1 MNPELKATY
10 ARYLL
15 TLADDEIVIGY
26 RDSEWTGVAPVIE
39 EDVAFS
45 SLAQDEIGHA
55 RLYYTLAG
63 KLLDQDPD
71 HLALLRPKEAYY
83 HARLLEDRT
92 TPKYDPSGNHQG
104 GGDWARA
111 IARRFLYDLFDD
123 LRVEGLLA
131 SKDPELAGAA
141 EKIRREERYHLR
153 HGEAW
158 WRTLAE
164 GSVEARA
171 RLEGALEA
179 MWPDLMGLFE
189 PVPGEEILVE
199 AGLVSRPTNAL
210 LEAWLDRVSPYFEAH
225 ALPFPGEVT
234 DQGWKLSVE
243 ARTGGRQGQHGPGWD
258 ELYEEMTMVRRLEP
272 EGAW

>member
-1 MNPELKATY
+1 MSPELKEAY

-63 KLLDQDPD
+63 QRLGKDPD
-71 HLALLRPKEAYY
+71 HLALLRPKEGYY

-92 TPKYDPSGNHQG
+92 TPKYDPGGDHQG
-104 GGDWARA
+104 GGDWAKA
-111 IARRFLYDLFDD
+111 VARRFLYDLFDD
-123 LRVEGLLA
+123 LRVEGLLSSA
-131 SKDPELAGAA
+131 DPELAGAA
-141 EKIRREERYHLR
+141 EKIRREEKYHLR

-158 WRTLAE
+158 WRTLAM
-164 GSVEARA
+164 GSVEARE
-171 RLEGALEA
+171 RLEAALEA
-179 MWPDLMGLFE
+179 IWPDLLGLFE
-189 PVPGEEILVE
+189 PAPGEEALVE
-199 AGLVSRPTNAL
+199 AGLIARTTDAL
-210 LEAWLDRVSPYFEAH
+210 LDPWLERIYPYFEAH
-225 ALPFPGEVT
+225 ALPFPGEKA
-234 DQGWKLSVE
+234 GAEWRLGVE
-243 ARTGGRQGQHGPGWD
+243 ARTGGRQGIHGPGWD

-272 EGAW
+272 EGTW

>member
-1 MNPELKATY
+1 VEPRTKEAL

-26 RDSEWTGVAPVIE
+26 RDSEWTGIAPLVE

-63 KLLDQDPD
+63 ELLEKDPD

-92 TPKYDPSGNHQG
+92 TPKYDPEGSHEG
-104 GGDWARA
+104 GGDWAKA
-111 IARRFLYDLFDD
+111 VARRYLYDLFDD
-123 LRVEGLLA
+123 LRTEALLGSSYA
-131 SKDPELAGAA
+131 PLAGAA

-158 WRTLAE
+158 WKTLAA
-164 GSVEARA
+164 GSVEARR
-171 RLEGALEA
+171 RLEAALEA
-179 MWPDLMGLFE
+179 IWPDLLGLFE
-189 PVPGEEILVE
+189 EAPGEELLVTE
-199 AGLVSRPTNAL
+199 GIVARRTAELKEP
-210 LEAWLDRVSPYFEAH
+210 WLMRVHQAFEVVG
-225 ALPFPGEVT
+225 LPFPGERT
-234 DQGWKLSVE
+234 REGWKIAIE
-243 ARTGGRQGQHGPGWD
+243 PRTGGRQGQHGPGWD
-258 ELYEEMTMVRRLEP
+258 ELYEEMTMVRKIEP
-272 EGAW
+272 EGIW

>member
-1 MNPELKATY
+1 VDPKLKEAY

-55 RLYYTLAG
+55 RLFYTLAG
-63 KLLDQDPD
+63 KLLEKDPD
-71 HLALLRPKEAYY
+71 RLALLREKNDYY

-92 TPKYDPSGNHQG
+92 TPKYDPKGNHQG
-104 GGDWARA
+104 GGDWAKA
-111 IARRFLYDLFDD
+111 VARRFLYDLFDD
-123 LRVEGLLA
+123 LRTEALLA
-131 SKDPELAGAA
+131 SRDPELRGAA
-141 EKIRREERYHLR
+141 EKIRREEKYHLR
-153 HGEAW
+153 HGAAW

-171 RLEGALEA
+171 RLEAALEA
-179 MWPDLMGLFE
+179 IWPDLLGLFE
-189 PVPGEEILVE
+189 PAPGEEL
-199 AGLVSRPTNAL
+199 L
-210 LEAWLDRVSPYFEAH
+210 LEAGWIGRGTDALRDDWLERVFPYFEAH
-225 ALPFPGEVT
+225 ALPFPGDRGEG
-234 DQGWKLSVE
+234 GWRLSVSP
-243 ARTGGRQGQHGPGWD
+243 RTGGRQGVHGPGWD
-258 ELYEEMTMVRRLEP
+258 ELYEEMTMVRKLEP